1 MLTYAPCNYYNPSR
15 NRRGGFHIRPCYF
28 PVIVHLTA
36 KSVGGGVPDA
46 PCPFALQTLFPFL
59 RKHSQRAF
67 CRGRCSHRPAG
78 EHCSPLQSPYIFQQP
93 KRCMRQPGPCTF
105 LFFRY
110 SRQASTN
117 ARKILWLS
125 AACQRCSG
133 CHCTACT
140 KRYSGRYTAS
150 ISPSGA
156 TACARSAGA
165 SALMP

>member
-46 PCPFALQTLFPFL
+46 PCPFALQTIFPFL
-59 RKHSQRAF
+59 RKYPQHAF

-93 KRCMRQPGPCTF
+93 KRCMRQPGACTF

-110 SRQASTN
+110 SRQDSTT

>member
-1 MLTYAPCNYYNPSR
+1 MLPYAPCNYYTPSR

-36 KSVGGGVPDA
+36 KFVGGGVRDA

-78 EHCSPLQSPYIFQQP
+78 EHCSPYNH
-93 KRCMRQPGPCTF
+93 RTF
-105 LFFRY
+105 SNNQKGACVNPAHAPFFRY
-110 SRQASTN
+110 SRQASAN

>member
-1 MLTYAPCNYYNPSR
+1 MLPYAPCNYYNPSR

-28 PVIVHLTA
+28 PVIAHLTA
-36 KSVGGGVPDA
+36 KSVGGGVRDA

-59 RKHSQRAF
+59 RKHSQHAF

-78 EHCSPLQSPYIFQQP
+78 EHRSPQQSPYIFQQP

>member
-1 MLTYAPCNYYNPSR
+1 MLTYAPCHYYTPSR
-15 NRRGGFHIRPCYF
+15 NRRGGFHIRPCCF
-28 PVIVHLTA
+28 PVIAHLTA
-36 KSVGGGVPDA
+36 KFVGAASATPRA
-46 PCPFALQTLFPFL
+46 HLPC
-59 RKHSQRAF
+59 KHSSLSYVNILNTRFVGADARIGPQASTARPYN
-67 CRGRCSHRPAG
+67 HRTF
-78 EHCSPLQSPYIFQQP
+78 SNNQ

>member
-36 KSVGGGVPDA
+36 KFVGGGVRDA

-78 EHCSPLQSPYIFQQP
+78 EHCSPYNHRTFSNNQKGACANPAHAPFYFFVI
-93 KRCMRQPGPCTF
+93 PGRTPQTP
-105 LFFRY
+105 
-110 SRQASTN
+110 A
-117 ARKILWLS
+117 K
-125 AACQRCSG
+125 
-133 CHCTACT
+133 
-140 KRYSGRYTAS
+140 YSGFPPPAS
-150 ISPSGA
+150 GVPGA
-156 TACARSAGA
+156 TARPAQNGIPADTRLRSAHPGPPPA
-165 SALMP
+165 RAAPVPAP

>member
-1 MLTYAPCNYYNPSR
+1 MLTYAPRNYYNPSR

-28 PVIVHLTA
+28 PVIAHLTA
-36 KSVGGGVPDA
+36 KFVGGGARDA
-46 PCPFALQTLFPFL
+46 PYPFALQTLFPFL
-59 RKHSQRAF
+59 RKHSQHAF

-78 EHCSPLQSPYIFQQP
+78 EHCSPLQFQYISQQP

-110 SRQASTN
+110 SRQASAN

>member
-15 NRRGGFHIRPCYF
+15 NRRGGFYIRPCYF

-46 PCPFALQTLFPFL
+46 PCPFALQTIFPFL
-59 RKHSQRAF
+59 RKYPQHTF
-67 CRGRCSHRPAG
+67 CRDGCLHRPTG
-78 EHCSPLQSPYIFQQP
+78 EHCLPLQSPYIFQQP

-110 SRQASTN
+110 SRQASAN

>member
-28 PVIVHLTA
+28 PVIAHLTA
-36 KSVGGGVPDA
+36 KFVGGGVRDA

-59 RKHSQRAF
+59 RKHPQHAF
-67 CRGRCSHRPAG
+67 CRGRCSHRPEG
-78 EHCSPLQSPYIFQQP
+78 EHCSPLQSPYISQQP
-93 KRCMRQPGPCTF
+93 KRCMRQPGPYTF